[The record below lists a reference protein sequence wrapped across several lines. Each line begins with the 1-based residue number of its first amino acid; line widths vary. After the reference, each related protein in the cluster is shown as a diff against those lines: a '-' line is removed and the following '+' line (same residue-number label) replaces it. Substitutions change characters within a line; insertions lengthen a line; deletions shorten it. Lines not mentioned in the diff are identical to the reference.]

1 MGHIWSMQTVA
12 ETRQYMLM
20 AEKHLSPAKRQ
31 EVVDAVAAD
40 PEIGDILAG
49 TGGIRKFRLAKDGG
63 GKSGGV
69 RVIYYYY
76 DTRMPIVLITLFAK
90 NEKGNLSK
98 KERSDLSQWVAALKH
113 SIRRNY
119 D

>member
-1 MGHIWSMQTVA
+1 MQAVV

-20 AEKHLSPAKRQ
+20 AEKHLSSTKRK
-31 EVVDAVAAD
+31 EVIDTVAAD
-40 PEIGDILAG
+40 PEVGDILAG
-49 TGGIRKFRLAKDGG
+49 TGGVRKFRIAKEGG

-76 DTRMPIVLITLFAK
+76 DTRSPIVLITLFAK

-98 KERSDLSQWVAALKH
+98 QERNELAQWVAALKR
-113 SIRRNY
+113 SMRRNHE
-119 D
+119 